1 MKESIFSRS
10 LMNTWK
16 KMRKHSEGSVKHG
29 LYLAFFLFQMIAIVA
44 MVYYSIAGIVYAVC
58 LFVPN
63 SDTFRNAIA
72 VNFLGYGS
80 YLVGAYLLT
89 VTSLVI
95 CEIVIFF
102 YELLKGTIVELVNRS
117 PDRQKKDDSHQS

>member
-16 KMRKHSEGSVKHG
+16 KMQKHSEGSIKHG

-44 MVYYSIAGIVYAVC
+44 MVYYSIAGIVYSVC

-63 SDTFRNAIA
+63 SDTFPNAIA
-72 VNFLGYGS
+72 VNFLGKGFC
-80 YLVGAYLLT
+80 LVFAYLWL
-89 VTSLVI
+89 VTLLVI
-95 CEIVIFF
+95 CEIAIFF
-102 YELLKGTIVELVNRS
+102 YQLFKGTIVKLVNRS